1 MKNALKLIGIV
12 VAIALALYGA
22 YLIRTIFLY
31 LVLSAIISL
40 LGRPLMNLLAR
51 VRIGRFHLPSSLNAI
66 LVLLFFILF
75 IAGVFSLFVP
85 LIIEQARIISQI
97 DTNDVVQAFSEP
109 MRRVQQFLSDY
120 ELTEERFDENF
131 FKRQV
136 REILQ
141 FGRIS
146 SIFQNIFD
154 ILGNIF
160 IAVFSL
166 IFMSFF
172 FLRDGNLLR
181 RMIEAITPDSEA
193 AHVRSILANT
203 KRLLTRYCFGLL
215 IQVTLVTVIVSSSL
229 YFFLGIENALIIGF
243 MAGLLNLVPY
253 LGPIMGATLGII
265 IIMLTNLELNFYE
278 QLLPM
283 SLWVLVIFAV
293 MQLIDNMFTQPI
305 IFSNVVNAHPLEIFI
320 IISIAGTLYGI
331 TGMIIAIPVYTVL
344 RIIAKE
350 FFSQYKLVDKLTHNL

>member
-1 MKNALKLIGIV
+1 MKLIGVV
-12 VAIALALYGA
+12 VAIALALYAA

-31 LVLSAIISL
+31 LILSAIISL
-40 LGRPLMNLLAR
+40 LGRPLMDLLGK
-51 VRIGRFHLPSSLNAI
+51 VKIGRFRIPNSLIAI
-66 LVLLFFILF
+66 MVLLFFMLF
-75 IAGVFSLFVP
+75 VAGVFSLFVP
-85 LIIEQARIISQI
+85 LIIDQARIISNI
-97 DTNDVVQAFSEP
+97 DTNEVVSAFSEP
-109 MRRVQQFLSDY
+109 MNRVQQFLSDY
-120 ELTEERFDENF
+120 DLTEERFDENF

-154 ILGNIF
+154 ILGNVF
-160 IAVFSL
+160 IAIFSL
-166 IFMSFF
+166 LFMSFF

-181 RMIEAITPDSEA
+181 RMIEGVTPDSEA
-193 AHVRSILANT
+193 PHVRSILANT

-215 IQVTLVTVIVSSSL
+215 IQVTLVTIIVSSSL
-229 YFFLGIENALIIGF
+229 YFFLGIDNALIIGF

-253 LGPIMGATLGII
+253 LGPIMGATLAII
-265 IIMLTNLELNFYE
+265 IIMLTNLDMSFYDE
-278 QLLPM
+278 LLPL
-283 SLWVLVIFAV
+283 SGWVLFIFAI
-293 MQLIDNMFTQPI
+293 MQIIDNMFTQPI

-331 TGMIIAIPVYTVL
+331 TGMIIAIPVYTVM

-350 FFSQYKLVDKLTHNL
+350 FFSQYKLVDKLTHDL